1 MASGTDFVFV
11 HGGGQAGWVWD
22 EAIGALSLQ
31 THGAFGRALALD
43 GPGCGAK
50 RDRDTANMSYEQVI
64 DDQIGDI
71 ERSGF
76 RDIVLVGH
84 SQAGTILPALLRRR
98 PGLFRRAV
106 YVSCSAPLP
115 GQSILEMMGRGRHGS
130 NADEVGFPVAFD
142 EDVAAEDRYRLMF
155 CNDMSDA
162 DADAFVARLGQ
173 DNWPMSTMVYSGFRY
188 DDLGAVPATFVMC
201 VRDGIL
207 PLAWQEKFADRLG
220 ASRRIVIDAGHQAM
234 NTRPHALAEILLN
247 EAIG

>member
-22 EAIGALSLQ
+22 ETIGALSLQ

-50 RDRDTANMSYEQVI
+50 QDRDTANMSYEQVI
-64 DDQIGDI
+64 DDLIGDI

-98 PGLFRRAV
+98 PDLFRRAV

-115 GQSILEMMGRGRHGS
+115 GQSILEMMGRGRHGA

-142 EDVAAEDRYRLMF
+142 EDVTAEDRYRLMF

-162 DADAFVARLGQ
+162 DADAFVACLGQ
-173 DNWPMSTMVYSGFRY
+173 DNWPMSTMVFNGFRY
-188 DDLGAVPATFVMC
+188 DDLGVVPATFVMC

-247 EAIG
+247 EAVG